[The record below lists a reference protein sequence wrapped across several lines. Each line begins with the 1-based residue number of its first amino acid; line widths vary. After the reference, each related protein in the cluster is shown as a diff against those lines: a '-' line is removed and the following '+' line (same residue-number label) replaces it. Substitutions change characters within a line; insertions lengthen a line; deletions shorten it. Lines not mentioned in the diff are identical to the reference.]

1 MISMTHNMFKQSC
14 VVLLTHVSNLLIV
27 NVVNVVNVVKK
38 GQHKPNEQAI
48 LWYTAQVECDVI

>member
-1 MISMTHNMFKQSC
+1 M
-14 VVLLTHVSNLLIV
+14 LLTHVSNLLIV